1 MKKNLLSVTVLSLVA
16 FVMISCGTSSTT
28 VNDTIVAK
36 TDKVIDMMNSI
47 IDAIDADEYETALT
61 SLDELGVYVNESK
74 EIISKMEN
82 KSGEQFIRVAVE
94 YLDLYTQGIVDTKEA
109 VSIFQTAENN
119 TQMRKANDLY
129 NNFTDIAMTKY
140 RELQNVQSE
149 FANANGITLR

>member
-1 MKKNLLSVTVLSLVA
+1 MKVKFLSVTALSVIA

-36 TDKVIDMMNSI
+36 TDKVNDMMSDI
-47 IDAIDADEYETALT
+47 IDAIDADEYEAALT
-61 SLDELGVYVNESK
+61 SLDELGVYTSESK
-74 EIISKMEN
+74 EIIAKMKN
-82 KSGEQFIRVAVE
+82 KSGEKFIQVAVE

-109 VSIFQTAENN
+109 IAIFQTAENN

-129 NNFTDIAMTKY
+129 NNFTDIATSKH
-140 RELQNVQSE
+140 RELQNAQRE